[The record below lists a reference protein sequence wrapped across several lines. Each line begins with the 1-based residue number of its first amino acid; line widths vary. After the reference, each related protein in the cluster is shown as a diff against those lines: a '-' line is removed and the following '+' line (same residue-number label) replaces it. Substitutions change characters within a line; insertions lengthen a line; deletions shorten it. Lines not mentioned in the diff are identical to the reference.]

1 MAGMEFKYLNFQVPC
16 PSGLLLYFSFQ
27 TTKSL
32 DNAEKKIQI
41 EKPMNTSG
49 IGDINNRDKK
59 LPDTIMN

>member
-1 MAGMEFKYLNFQVPC
+1 MEFKYLNFQVPC

-27 TTKSL
+27 TTSL

-41 EKPMNTSG
+41 EKQMNTSG